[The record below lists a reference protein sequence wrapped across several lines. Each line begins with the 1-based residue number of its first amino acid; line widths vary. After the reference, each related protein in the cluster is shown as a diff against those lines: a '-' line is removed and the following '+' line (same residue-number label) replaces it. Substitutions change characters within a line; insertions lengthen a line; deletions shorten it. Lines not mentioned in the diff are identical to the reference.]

1 MTEPNA
7 QNNIISELR
16 QLNELVEETSASL
29 KAQKEILQKRGMNLP
44 PLVTTALDAVKRDLA
59 KIEQTIFQ
67 EQTELSQ
74 LRALAD
80 MSANVNTSL
89 DLDRILEDAMDVVI
103 TLTGAERG
111 YIILKNPDNGELEY
125 RVTRNNELS
134 AMRGDENGVQISQTI
149 LREVLSQG
157 VAMLTDNAYQDERL
171 QGNVSIANFS
181 LRSVLCVPLNHKGE
195 TIGVVYVDNRLK
207 TGIFSEREKNLLV
220 AFANT
225 AAVAIANA
233 RLYARIQ
240 QTLDEITSVKEL
252 MDNVFASIGS
262 GIIATDADD
271 KVTIF
276 TPPAEQILQ
285 RTADDTI
292 GKSLRSILPKA
303 SSDWGEHLSNVREHA
318 QTEIIDAEIEVPD
331 RGRVALSLKMTPL
344 RDSDNLVQGVAVV
357 MDDVTDQRQ
366 RDIEL
371 DVMKRYLPP
380 QMVDNIHT
388 ISTLALGGEK
398 RTMTCMFVDVRPL
411 STMPQGLRPAEIM
424 NETNIF
430 LAMATEC
437 IHRLEGIIDK
447 YMGTEVMALF
457 NTQLNPMDNH
467 AQRAV
472 EVALLMRDEF
482 AQLYQRLG
490 INPNPHFYRIG
501 IHTGLAT
508 LGNVGSLNRRD
519 FTAIGDTINL
529 AKRLEE
535 NATNGQII
543 ISENTHD
550 HLIAFSTNR
559 LVPLDFVEREP
570 LKVKGR
576 EQYTRIFEVFRKT

>member
-1 MTEPNA
+1 MTEINA
-7 QNNIISELR
+7 QTNVISELR

-44 PLVTTALDAVKRDLA
+44 PLVTTALDAVKRDLS
-59 KIEQTIFQ
+59 KIEQTIIQ

-111 YIILKNPDNGELEY
+111 YIILKNPDTGELEY
-125 RVTRNNELS
+125 RVTRNNELT

-149 LREVLSQG
+149 LREVMANG

-171 QGNVSIANFS
+171 QGNVSVANFS
-181 LRSVLCVPLNHKGE
+181 LRSVLCVPLNYKDE

-207 TGIFSEREKNLLV
+207 SGIFSEREKNLLV

-225 AAVAIANA
+225 AAVAITNA

-240 QTLDEITSVKEL
+240 QTLDEIIAVKEL

-285 RTADDTI
+285 RPADDTI

-303 SSDWGEHLSNVREHA
+303 SSDWGEHLSNVRDHA
-318 QTEIIDAEIEVPD
+318 QTEIIDAELEVPE

-344 RDSDNLVQGVAVV
+344 RDSSNRVQGVAVV
-357 MDDVTDQRQ
+357 MDDVTEQRQ

-411 STMPQGLRPAEIM
+411 STMPVGLRPAEIM

-430 LAMATEC
+430 LAVATEC

-447 YMGTEVMALF
+447 YMGTEIMALF
-457 NTQLNPMDNH
+457 NTQLNPMENH

-472 EVALLMRDEF
+472 EAALLMRDEF
-482 AQLYQRLG
+482 IQLYQRLG
-490 INPNPHFYRIG
+490 INPNPHYYRIG

-535 NATNGQII
+535 NTTNGQII

-550 HLIAFSTNR
+550 HMIAFSTNR

-576 EQYTRIFEVFRKT
+576 EQYTRIFEVFRKA